1 MQLISKLIVS
11 CFYCCSLCL
20 FYLLFHF
27 FLLFYFFFSYF
38 FLFLF
43 QLFEK
48 NLEKKCVLLKDVIDS
63 KTFTFVKECVYNEY
77 TSLAK
82 RGIFIHTSD
91 PNLCN
96 NELKRSESLGERLE
110 NGNQQNEN
118 ELPVG
123 RFGRWDSCR
132 RRHYRR
138 SALQDGHP
146 IRMPDSKSGFVIG
159 LA

>member
-1 MQLISKLIVS
+1 M
-11 CFYCCSLCL
+11 
-20 FYLLFHF
+20 
-27 FLLFYFFFSYF
+27 LFYFFFQLFYF
-38 FLFLF
+38 PLFLF

-96 NELKRSESLGERLE
+96 NGLKRSQSIGERLE

-138 SALQDGHP
+138 SALHDGHP
-146 IRMPDSKSGFVIG
+146 IRMPDAKSGFVIG
-159 LA
+159 PA

>member
-1 MQLISKLIVS
+1 MS
-11 CFYCCSLCL
+11 
-20 FYLLFHF
+20 F
-27 FLLFYFFFSYF
+27 FLLFYSFFIVLFLFQLFYF
-38 FLFLF
+38 PLFLFLF

-91 PNLCN
+91 PNLCS
-96 NELKRSESLGERLE
+96 NELKRSGSIGERLE

-138 SALQDGHP
+138 SALHDGHP
-146 IRMPDSKSGFVIG
+146 IRMPDAKSGFVIG

>member
-1 MQLISKLIVS
+1 M
-11 CFYCCSLCL
+11 
-20 FYLLFHF
+20 
-27 FLLFYFFFSYF
+27 FYFFFSYF
-38 FLFLF
+38 ILFSIILFYFPLFLF

-96 NELKRSESLGERLE
+96 NGLKRSQSIGERLE
-110 NGNQQNEN
+110 SGNQQNEN

-138 SALQDGHP
+138 SALHDGHP
-146 IRMPDSKSGFVIG
+146 IRMPDAKSGFVIG
-159 LA
+159 PA

>member
-1 MQLISKLIVS
+1 MQVTSVLHFMS
-11 CFYCCSLCL
+11 
-20 FYLLFHF
+20 F
-27 FLLFYFFFSYF
+27 FLLFYSFFIVLFLFQLFYF
-38 FLFLF
+38 PLFLFLF

-91 PNLCN
+91 PNLCS
-96 NELKRSESLGERLE
+96 NELKRSGSIGERLE

-138 SALQDGHP
+138 SALHDGHP
-146 IRMPDSKSGFVIG
+146 IRMPDAKSGFVIG

>member
-1 MQLISKLIVS
+1 MQVTSVLHSMS
-11 CFYCCSLCL
+11 
-20 FYLLFHF
+20 F
-27 FLLFYFFFSYF
+27 FLLFYFFFIVLFLFQLFYF
-38 FLFLF
+38 PLFLFLF

-91 PNLCN
+91 PNLCS
-96 NELKRSESLGERLE
+96 NELKRSGSIGERLE

-138 SALQDGHP
+138 SALHDGHP
-146 IRMPDSKSGFVIG
+146 IRMPDAKSGFVIG

>member
-1 MQLISKLIVS
+1 MS
-11 CFYCCSLCL
+11 
-20 FYLLFHF
+20 F
-27 FLLFYFFFSYF
+27 FLLFYFFFIVLFLFQLFYF
-38 FLFLF
+38 PLFLFLF

-91 PNLCN
+91 PNLCS
-96 NELKRSESLGERLE
+96 NELKRSGSIGERLE

-138 SALQDGHP
+138 SALHDGHP
-146 IRMPDSKSGFVIG
+146 IRMPDAKSGFVIG